1 MKSVTV
7 NGQNKLRAVY
17 QEIAK
22 VSEGVELRLHIT
34 AVKNL
39 VSNGLTNNA
48 PAKLLGG
55 LALGALLMTGTA
67 LSVGIIDADGPSRPL
82 TSSIPSFGV
91 ADGLDEL
98 EYEED
103 AGLISS
109 VDNRVAVGSLV
120 LDEMEYEEDEG
131 LIRSWS

>member
-39 VSNGLTNNA
+39 VSNTTTTGLRWRLH
-48 PAKLLGG
+48 PAFAAGG
-55 LALGALLMTGTA
+55 AASLVGTA
-67 LSVGIIDADGPSRPL
+67 SP
-82 TSSIPSFGV
+82 FV
-91 ADGLDEL
+91 A
-98 EYEED
+98 
-103 AGLISS
+103 
-109 VDNRVAVGSLV
+109 
-120 LDEMEYEEDEG
+120 
-131 LIRSWS
+131 